1 MEIDKT
7 MQDTCANDDEW
18 LPSEPMDRLFISAP
32 QGPPRLP
39 GPPTFGTDTSNRRC
53 KHVHFQEA
61 EVVSLIKAGSEMTA
75 AERRELWYSADDLD
89 GYKTQARTI
98 SRKLR
103 QPEETETLSGSTN
116 TNTLGSSDTI
126 YGSVSPH
133 SFESI
138 STQRG
143 GEEDDPDKKPAAVDG
158 VSDVTCDGES
168 RGLEHRVCLNRQRH
182 KYLAI
187 RCTLKAQ
194 MQSRCPDFI
203 ARISSKCTQW
213 AKEIAV
219 AEADRD
225 FCEAY
230 CPQRL
235 ITPKKLKNDCPIMN
249 FFRRP
254 PKRCLEGE
262 QASESVPESENSD
275 SLIGSLQPCVPTVP
289 LCASSQE
296 ETKKSTCWIERCV
309 RQKCCKDF

>member
-1 MEIDKT
+1 
-7 MQDTCANDDEW
+7 MQESCANDDEW

-39 GPPTFGTDTSNRRC
+39 GPPTFGNVMSNRGC
-53 KHVHFQEA
+53 KHVHFQGA
-61 EVVSLIKAGSEMTA
+61 EVVSLIKAGSEMTP
-75 AERRELWYSADDLD
+75 AERRELWYSAEDLD

-103 QPEETETLSGSTN
+103 QPDEAETLIGSANSNKLGSTDTISGSFH
-116 TNTLGSSDTI
+116 
-126 YGSVSPH
+126 PH

-138 STQRG
+138 PTQRE
-143 GEEDDPDKKPAAVDG
+143 GEEDDQDKKPAAVDCPLE
-158 VSDVTCDGES
+158 VTCDGES

-203 ARISSKCTQW
+203 ARISSKCTEW

-235 ITPKKLKNDCPIMN
+235 LTPKKLKNDCPIMN

-254 PKRCLEGE
+254 PKRCLDGE
-262 QASESVPESENSD
+262 QAAECILESDNADCRIGPTQPSVAAVPPRAPSNE
-275 SLIGSLQPCVPTVP
+275 Q
-289 LCASSQE
+289 
-296 ETKKSTCWIERCV
+296 TKKSPCWIERCV
-309 RQKCCKDF
+309 RQKCSKDF